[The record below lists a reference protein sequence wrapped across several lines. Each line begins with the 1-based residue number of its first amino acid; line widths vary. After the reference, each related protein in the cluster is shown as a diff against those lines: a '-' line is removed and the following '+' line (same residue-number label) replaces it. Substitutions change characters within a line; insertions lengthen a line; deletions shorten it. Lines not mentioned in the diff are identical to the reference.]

1 MSFKAEENN
10 KELSEHILVCLSA
23 APSNKKIIDTA
34 AKMVKVLQARF
45 TALYVRTGTKSEV
58 LDKEKLEEHIQYAE
72 KLGAEIVMTHGENI
86 PVQIAEYA
94 RLSNVTKIVIGQ
106 SNARRNHFFSKATL
120 TERLIEIV
128 PDIDIHIIPD
138 TGKTVSERLF
148 PHGNYICSMYLD
160 WSSVSE
166 TEFHGYK
173 YCNDIYIGS
182 FAYFNFDRWLSLQC
196 GRICYKCFFILLFSD
211 RTQDVFSDLCGRVS
225 GNFSHNAYFICAYG
239 STCSKA
245 ENTCKIVC
253 SACFSYT
260 SFV

>member
-1 MSFKAEENN
+1 
-10 KELSEHILVCLSA
+10 
-23 APSNKKIIDTA
+23 
-34 AKMVKVLQARF
+34 
-45 TALYVRTGTKSEV
+45 
-58 LDKEKLEEHIQYAE
+58 
-72 KLGAEIVMTHGENI
+72 MTHGENI

-138 TGKTVSERLF
+138 ALKTRTHQKRSFARYVEKTVSERLF

-173 YCNDIYIGS
+173 YCNDIYSGN
-182 FAYFNFDRWLSLQC
+182 FAYFDCDRWLSLQC
-196 GRICYKCFFILLFSD
+196 GGSVLSVFLFCFFLTEPRMSFQTYAVGL
-211 RTQDVFSDLCGRVS
+211 S
-225 GNFSHNAYFICAYG
+225 GNIFHNAYFIRAYG

-245 ENTCKIVC
+245 ENTCKTVC

-260 SFV
+260 SFCSIRIACCKRQKEGQRFLILPVHSFFAY